1 MNNTTFTEQRYDE
14 IMQLYSLIYTMLEV
28 DSVEHPEIEP
38 DQLGPL
44 YTVVS
49 HLYLDSS
56 FDIEKI
62 GRHISLLH
70 KDGHFTEPETVST
83 YDTIIEEILLR
94 DGTLKKYEEE
104 E

>member
-1 MNNTTFTEQRYDE
+1 MNNSTFTEQRYDE

-49 HLYLDSS
+49 HLFLDNS

-62 GRHISLLH
+62 GRHISRLH
-70 KDGHFTEPETVST
+70 KKGHFTETENVST
-83 YDTIIEEILLR
+83 YDTIIDEILSR
-94 DGTLKKYEEE
+94 DGTLRKYEEE